1 MKVSKYIVLLAGMF
15 GLLACFVPGVRSDTV
30 DTAAQIVHSGD
41 LDRAAELVMA
51 MKISLAAP
59 LISMW
64 FCVLG
69 VMGIG
74 RQRFGRVAGTLAIA
88 AGCALIAVAV
98 QDLAVQDLDL
108 RLTIV
113 VPVMLAM
120 LGAFGGFLALLS
132 PERLVITRFPR
143 PGTWRPSWQS
153 SWRY

>member
-1 MKVSKYIVLLAGMF
+1 MKASKYIVLVAGMF
-15 GLLACFVPGVRSDTV
+15 GLLACFVPDVMSDTV
-30 DTAAQIVHSGD
+30 DTAAQIVRSGD
-41 LDRAAELVMA
+41 LDRAAELAMA
-51 MKISLAAP
+51 MKISLVAP

-64 FCVLG
+64 FCALG

-74 RQRFGRVAGTLAIA
+74 RQQFGRFAGMLAIV
-88 AGCALIAVAV
+88 AGCALIAVTVQDRAV
-98 QDLAVQDLDL
+98 QDLEI
-108 RLTIV
+108 RLAIV
-113 VPVMLAM
+113 VPVVLAM